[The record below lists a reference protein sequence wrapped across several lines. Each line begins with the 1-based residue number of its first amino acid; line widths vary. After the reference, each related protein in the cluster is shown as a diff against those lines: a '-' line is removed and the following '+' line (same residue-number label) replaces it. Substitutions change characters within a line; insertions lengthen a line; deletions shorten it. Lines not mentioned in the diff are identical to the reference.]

1 MIIMGANLLC
11 AHGWAGQTQLPY
23 WRRISQSEIRKIAAA
38 KKETAKAR
46 AGPEGETSFPYGVNK
61 NSSFLLAP

>member
-1 MIIMGANLLC
+1 V
-11 AHGWAGQTQLPY
+11 P
-23 WRRISQSEIRKIAAA
+23 ISLARKIAAA
-38 KKETAKAR
+38 KKEAAKAR

>member
-1 MIIMGANLLC
+1 MIYQNKNFNL
-11 AHGWAGQTQLPY
+11 
-23 WRRISQSEIRKIAAA
+23 RRISQSEIRKIAAA
-38 KKETAKAR
+38 KKEAAKAR